1 MDYEK
6 FKQDMEQDVL
16 KNLANRGIEAETD
29 VRHIDKLNDG
39 YDALTVKA
47 PGSVIG
53 VNINLSSAFETYED
67 GRDYIDIVERASDQ
81 AAKGITES
89 KSFDIDKV
97 NDYDQMKQTL
107 SMEVVS
113 AERNA
118 DMLEKVPHK
127 NIEDMAVVYR
137 FVLDTSDEGRA
148 SILVTNQLLDSYGI
162 TADQLH
168 EDAMTIAPEL
178 RPAVIKTMSETLQEM
193 MGDEAFMMMG
203 MPIAPPENEPLFV
216 ATVPDKVQGAS
227 VLAYQDF
234 MEQAA
239 ERIGGDFYVLPSSIH
254 EILLVRDDGSMNRAD
269 LEDMVRTVNATEVQP
284 EDILTDSV
292 YHYDSKDKVFE
303 LAEKFEERTAAKQ
316 RESALDKL
324 ADKKREAPIHES
336 VTRPHDRGG
345 EAL

>member
-1 MDYEK
+1 MDYGN

-29 VRHIDKLNDG
+29 VQHIDKLNDG

-53 VNINLSSAFETYED
+53 VNINLSSAFEAYED

-81 AAKGITES
+81 AAKEITES

-137 FVLDTSDEGRA
+137 FVLDASDE
-148 SILVTNQLLDSYGI
+148 
-162 TADQLH
+162 
-168 EDAMTIAPEL
+168 
-178 RPAVIKTMSETLQEM
+178 
-193 MGDEAFMMMG
+193 G

-216 ATVPDKVQGAS
+216 ATIPDKVQGAS

-239 ERIGGDFYVLPSSIH
+239 QRVGGDFYVLPSSIH
-254 EILLVRDDGSMNRAD
+254 EILLVRDDGRMNRAE
-269 LEDMVRTVNATEVQP
+269 LEDISR
-284 EDILTDSV
+284 
-292 YHYDSKDKVFE
+292 
-303 LAEKFEERTAAKQ
+303 
-316 RESALDKL
+316 
-324 ADKKREAPIHES
+324 
-336 VTRPHDRGG
+336 
-345 EAL
+345 

>member
-29 VRHIDKLNDG
+29 VQHIDKLNDG

-53 VNINLSSAFETYED
+53 VNINLSSAFEAYKD

-81 AAKGITES
+81 AAKGITQS

-137 FVLDTSDEGRA
+137 FVLDASDEGRA

-162 TADQLH
+162 TAD
-168 EDAMTIAPEL
+168 
-178 RPAVIKTMSETLQEM
+178 S
-193 MGDEAFMMMG
+193 
-203 MPIAPPENEPLFV
+203 
-216 ATVPDKVQGAS
+216 
-227 VLAYQDF
+227 
-234 MEQAA
+234 
-239 ERIGGDFYVLPSSIH
+239 
-254 EILLVRDDGSMNRAD
+254 LLD
-269 LEDMVRTVNATEVQP
+269 
-284 EDILTDSV
+284 
-292 YHYDSKDKVFE
+292 
-303 LAEKFEERTAAKQ
+303 
-316 RESALDKL
+316 
-324 ADKKREAPIHES
+324 
-336 VTRPHDRGG
+336 DRGAAAVSG
-345 EAL
+345 TGG

>member
-16 KNLANRGIEAETD
+16 KNLANRGIEAEID
-29 VRHIDKLNDG
+29 VQHIDKLNDG

-53 VNINLSSAFETYED
+53 VNINLSSAFEAYED
-67 GRDYIDIVERASDQ
+67 GRDYIDIVERASDH

-137 FVLDTSDEGRA
+137 FVLDASDEGRA

-193 MGDEAFMMMG
+193 IGDEVFMMMG
-203 MPIAPPENEPLFV
+203 MPIAPPENEPFFV
-216 ATVPDKVQGAS
+216 ATVPDRVQGAS

-239 ERIGGDFYVLPSSIH
+239 ERVGGDFYVLPSSIH